1 MYVYIYNYICIYIY
15 NLNDVFLWSRFVLKF
30 IFPCLQLLSQKA
42 LASWMS
48 VWRAWSTLPAHSP
61 DQPKTQ
67 KTNET
72 LLVSLRGS
80 VMKLC
85 TSQYHVIRCVQLL
98 CFLNFYIFWIF
109 SRQICHIE
117 LLWTPMNSCTSLSA
131 MAFKRP
137 SSQLCS
143 SFADLP
149 TTTHM
154 LTNHHLFCLF
164 SRIEEHLNHFESF
177 LFIS

>member
-1 MYVYIYNYICIYIY
+1 MIQICAEVHFS
-15 NLNDVFLWSRFVLKF
+15 LLATAQPKGSRLMNV
-30 IFPCLQLLSQKA
+30 C
-42 LASWMS
+42 LASLIHSSGTFSW
-48 VWRAWSTLPAHSP
+48 PA
-61 DQPKTQ
+61 QNA

-98 CFLNFYIFWIF
+98 CFLNFYIF
-109 SRQICHIE
+109 SRHLQTNLPHR
-117 LLWTPMNSCTSLSA
+117 TPMNSCTSLSA

>member
-1 MYVYIYNYICIYIY
+1 MIQICAEVHFS
-15 NLNDVFLWSRFVLKF
+15 LLATAQPKGSRLMNV
-30 IFPCLQLLSQKA
+30 C
-42 LASWMS
+42 LASLIHSSGTFSW
-48 VWRAWSTLPAHSP
+48 PA
-61 DQPKTQ
+61 QNA